1 MTTLLHIGHNKT
13 GSSAIQSFLALNAGR
28 LEAFGWTY
36 PDDPGLAAARAGE
49 ISIGNLGAFRQ
60 FRPGTASGN
69 TLFSSEL
76 LFFSLAADS
85 EDFEQLLA
93 LGPDCRVLIFT
104 RDLFGYLLSH
114 WGQEIKRGGV
124 TAGVVETVL
133 KERIYAKLL
142 KLLARFDD
150 HGIAYRVRNYS
161 PHSRDIF
168 RAFLSELMPGQEAAF
183 LEGAAIPSHLVNRG
197 LTLAEYEVQR
207 LFNLYLPRV
216 TTFPF
221 VSDRVV
227 NELPDIPSERPVLPD
242 DVVGEVQRQNAADAE
257 ALNALLPEG
266 EAVSLDYDPGSSV
279 AETGTYTFSAEQLD
293 VLVRG
298 VSDLVRHHAAT
309 SLSDTDAE
317 ALRDAA
323 MTYETGAALSREQ
336 AIALMG
342 HAARARPG
350 GALIRRKL
358 KEWQAGG

>member
-60 FRPGTASGN
+60 FTPGTASGN

-76 LFFSLAADS
+76 LFFSLAGDS

-142 KLLARFDD
+142 TLLARFDD

-183 LEGAAIPSHLVNRG
+183 LEGAASPSHLVNRG

-242 DVVGEVQRQNAADAE
+242 DVVGEVQRQNEADAE
-257 ALNALLPEG
+257 VLNALLPPLMPVSAKSPMLPLLRSQARIMRSRRNLCIRGERSQPASAGLEG
-266 EAVSLDYDPGSSV
+266 SDSTVPAVVPGNRKASAPAHGRDTLRASRSS
-279 AETGTYTFSAEQLD
+279 AR
-293 VLVRG
+293 VRPR
-298 VSDLVRHHAAT
+298 LTAAIG
-309 SLSDTDAE
+309 LP
-317 ALRDAA
+317 RC
-323 MTYETGAALSREQ
+323 
-336 AIALMG
+336 
-342 HAARARPG
+342 AARRTKRNP
-350 GALIRRKL
+350 
-358 KEWQAGG
+358 E